1 MIVEH
6 VAIVVSELERSV
18 EFYSRVF
25 GFRLLRKTRTN
36 AFLYLGDDLLELI
49 QGNLQPEPGASAT
62 EEWQQQQVASFG
74 LNHIAFRVDELE
86 SALRD
91 LEQEGVGTLVVP
103 PYEFEPDVEFVEHVD
118 DERLAA
124 AARPRQGSSWRLA
137 VVADPDGT
145 LIEIVER

>member
-49 QGNLQPEPGASAT
+49 QGNLQGEPGVNAT
-62 EEWQQQQVASFG
+62 EEWQQQQVARFG
-74 LNHIAFRVDELE
+74 LNHIALRVDELE
-86 SALRD
+86 SALRQ
-91 LEQEGVGTLVVP
+91 LEHEGVGTLVVP
-103 PYEFEPDVEFVEHVD
+103 PYEFRPDVEFVEHVD

-124 AARPRQGSSWRLA
+124 VARPPEGSGWRLA

-145 LIEIVER
+145 LIEIVQR